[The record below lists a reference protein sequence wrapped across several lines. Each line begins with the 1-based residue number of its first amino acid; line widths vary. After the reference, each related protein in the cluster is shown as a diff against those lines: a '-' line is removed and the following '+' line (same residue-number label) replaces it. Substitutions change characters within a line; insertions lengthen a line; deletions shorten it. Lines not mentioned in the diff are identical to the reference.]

1 MGQKHATLHSSP
13 TDKSKERKEL
23 YIYTKRAS
31 QRKLGFFFAFS
42 VNFPLLLTH
51 VVRQFFRTPKR
62 SSRHA
67 FWYFKKLKK
76 GGRKREKKLFSHFIP
91 CKNRMIWI
99 ITRFRLQC
107 WFLNKIIKFWQY
119 FFQYYAKFKGKS
131 VVLKKERIFKKD
143 NNDHFQSFHIC
154 GSVCYQKIGTI
165 FIYSSLLSYVLSKY
179 LPKKEHEFERKNLK
193 SSRYIYTAFKK
204 NNSEYW
210 QKMVEFGWRDYWSWK

>member
-131 VVLKKERIFKKD
+131 VVLKKERIF
-143 NNDHFQSFHIC
+143 
-154 GSVCYQKIGTI
+154 
-165 FIYSSLLSYVLSKY
+165 
-179 LPKKEHEFERKNLK
+179 
-193 SSRYIYTAFKK
+193 
-204 NNSEYW
+204 
-210 QKMVEFGWRDYWSWK
+210 